1 MARAAAAARTSPP
14 TRFTIYGERCSGTTY
29 VETLMA
35 TNFDL
40 EVTWAYGWKHFFG
53 HCDPATLARAH
64 DTVFVCVVRDPVP
77 WLNSLYRN
85 LHHLPLKRATNL
97 GEAERLRRF
106 LHDEVRSEDEHRREI
121 LHDRHMR
128 TGAPYASLLELRHVK
143 LRYLIEELPRH
154 APRCALVR
162 YEDLVHRFHATMV
175 GLRDRLRLPVRP
187 GVAFPR
193 NSPYYKSPRTGR
205 LYDPRRSAA
214 APAPIAEADVC
225 AHPHFDPRYEVHL
238 AYEAALGRPPDASG
252 AAFYASEL
260 RGGRMGLEQL
270 RRALRRSPE
279 AARLHARWVRRAYR
293 AVLRRDPDRHGT
305 ALYGAAFRDGRLAGE
320 DELRRVLRA
329 SREYAAAARRKEPP
343 IQGRPAST
351 SRGAARRARAP
362 PPPPLVTTTARVRT
376 LHDVQRQKLQL
387 ARQYAR
393 AAQ

>member
-1 MARAAAAARTSPP
+1 
-14 TRFTIYGERCSGTTY
+14 
-29 VETLMA
+29 MA

-64 DTVFVCVVRDPVP
+64 DTVFICVVRDPVP

-97 GEAERLRRF
+97 DEAERLRRF
-106 LHDEVRSEDEHRREI
+106 LHDQVRSEDEQHREI

-154 APRCALVR
+154 APRVALVR
-162 YEDLVHRFHATMV
+162 YEDLVRRFHATMV
-175 GLRDRLRLPVRP
+175 ELRDRLQLPVRP

-205 LYDPRRSAA
+205 LYDPRQSAA

-293 AVLRRDPDRHGT
+293 AVLRRDPDRHGA
-305 ALYGAAFRDGRLAGE
+305 ALYGAAFRDGGLASE
-320 DELRRVLRA
+320 AELRRVLRA
-329 SREYAAAARRKEPP
+329 SREYDAAQGPKKEGGRGSSSSPAAAR
-343 IQGRPAST
+343 
-351 SRGAARRARAP
+351 RAP
-362 PPPPLVTTTARVRT
+362 PPPPPPPPPAVVTTARVRT

-387 ARQYAR
+387 AKQYVR
-393 AAQ
+393 AQLASR